1 MGLIQDDQRP
11 GVLLAFVLLCT
22 MGGDKMT
29 KDLEFY
35 WLLFFS
41 VPWGRQDDQRPGVLL
56 AFVLLCAMGGTQTGL
71 LWEVLVYF
79 YKAVAYSRNLGIWI
93 VVHINDSVNNPD
105 ISVWDWIRHQT
116 VILLQNFIAVQ
127 TCPLPLFPQH
137 FKKVSRI

>member
-41 VPWGRQDDQRPGVLL
+41 VPWGEL
-56 AFVLLCAMGGTQTGL
+56 
-71 LWEVLVYF
+71 
-79 YKAVAYSRNLGIWI
+79 KLGCSGKSW
-93 VVHINDSVNNPD
+93 S
-105 ISVWDWIRHQT
+105 ISIKQ
-116 VILLQNFIAVQ
+116 
-127 TCPLPLFPQH
+127 
-137 FKKVSRI
+137 